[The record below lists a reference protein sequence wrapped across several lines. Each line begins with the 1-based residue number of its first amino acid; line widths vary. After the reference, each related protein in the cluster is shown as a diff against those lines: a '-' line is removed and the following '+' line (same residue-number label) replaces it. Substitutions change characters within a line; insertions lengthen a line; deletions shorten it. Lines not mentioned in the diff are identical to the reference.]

1 MPREWLASLGEKA
14 DSISPFKMGGRNRL
28 NSGRSR
34 LNLDHIIADART
46 GLGRD
51 LWIVIDLSDF
61 SFAGAEDMADGNF
74 GYRLND
80 PRLA

>member
-1 MPREWLASLGEKA
+1 MTFARTAESV
-14 DSISPFKMGGRNRL
+14 SSRL

-34 LNLDHIIADART
+34 LNLDHIIADVRT